1 MERKK
6 KYYLLGGAGLF
17 ILLLSFIK
25 KPVKKFISRMQKD
38 EFIKFIYPY
47 AVEIGA
53 SIGVPGRFI
62 VAQICLETNYGRSE
76 LFSKYYN
83 VGGIKAAKNQNF
95 VVYPTYEY
103 INGVKTKINAKFAVY
118 PDLKSG
124 LIAYGKILTN
134 KYFKKYTF
142 KTTDPVKY
150 AELLQSGAPKY
161 ATDINYVSKISKLV
175 NDINKIV

>member
-6 KYYLLGGAGLF
+6 KIYLIAGGGFLILF
-17 ILLLSFIK
+17 IALIK
-25 KPVKKFISRMQKD
+25 KPVKKLYSKLQKD

-53 SIGVPGRFI
+53 KIGVPGRFI
-62 VAQICLETNYGRSE
+62 VAQICLETGFGKSE

-95 VVYPTYEY
+95 VIYPTYEY

-118 PDLKSG
+118 PDLKTG
-124 LIAYGKILTN
+124 LIAYSKILSN
-134 KYFKKYTF
+134 KYFKQYTF

-150 AELLQSGAPKY
+150 AELLQSGTVKY
-161 ATDINYVSKISKLV
+161 ATDINYINKIKKLV